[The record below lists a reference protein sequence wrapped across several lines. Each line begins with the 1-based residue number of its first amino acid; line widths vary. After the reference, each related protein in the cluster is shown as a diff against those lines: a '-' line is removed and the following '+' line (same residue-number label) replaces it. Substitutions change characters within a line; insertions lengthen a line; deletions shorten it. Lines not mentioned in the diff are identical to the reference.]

1 MEFDLFDKVLM
12 GILFGLIFLYYG
24 VFSVIAYF
32 RQEREERMVG
42 EKELITLYT
51 RDEAERIF
59 DIIEEVYDNYKRPD
73 PDEYDGNTLTCDE
86 GFGLEGEI
94 YHDFCYDALDRIEDV
109 LIAMLEK
116 HNECWNV
123 VEGKFSGDY

>member
-1 MEFDLFDKVLM
+1 MP
-12 GILFGLIFLYYG
+12 
-24 VFSVIAYF
+24 
-32 RQEREERMVG
+32 

-59 DIIEEVYDNYKRPD
+59 DIIEQVYDNYKRPD

-94 YHDFCYDALDRIEDV
+94 YYDFCYDALDRIEDV
-109 LIAMLEK
+109 LVAMLEK